1 MHETETFEKLLNVRK
16 PWFISDIDI
25 DQKELVVT
33 LTLDIDIS
41 VCKCPQCG
49 KKAKIYDKRHRTWRH
64 LDTMEFKTV
73 IAADIPRVQCP
84 VHGVVQLEVPWA
96 EALSRY
102 TLKFET
108 LIIDWL
114 QETSV
119 SAVARNFDMSWNA
132 VDGIMKRAV
141 ERGLNRRKIKEP
153 KNISVDET
161 AFQRRH
167 EYVTVVTDQS
177 NGEVLFIAD
186 DRKKESL
193 EQYYKSI
200 GSEALKGIESVSM
213 DMWPAYINVTKAY
226 VPDAENKICFDKF
239 HCAQYLGNAVD
250 KVRREENKELT
261 KNGNDILIGSRYL
274 WLRNPENMDKIA
286 NKAFK
291 EIRDS
296 SLKTAT
302 AWAVKEHAMC
312 LWHYSSRTWA
322 NKQWMNWYNW
332 AMETALTPVQ
342 QAATTIKNNLWGII
356 NAIVIKKTNA
366 HAESMNSRIQS
377 IKTKARGF
385 RNRDRFKMAVYFHCA
400 KLDLYPNI

>member
-141 ERGLNRRKIKEP
+141 ERGLNRRKIKDP

-356 NAIVIKKTNA
+356 NAMVIKKTNA

-385 RNRDRFKMAVYFHCA
+385 RNRDRFKMAVYFQCA

>member
-141 ERGLNRRKIKEP
+141 ERGLNRRKIKDP

>member
-1 MHETETFEKLLNVRK
+1 MDETETFEKLVNVRK
-16 PWFISDIDI
+16 PRFISDIDI
-25 DQKELVVT
+25 DQKELIVT

-64 LDTMEFKTV
+64 LDTMEFKTI

-102 TLKFET
+102 TLKFES

-141 ERGLNRRKIKEP
+141 ERGLERRKIKDP
-153 KNISVDET
+153 INISVDET
-161 AFQRRH
+161 AFQKRH

-193 EQYYKSI
+193 EKYYKSI
-200 GSEALKGIESVSM
+200 GNEALKGIESVSM

-261 KNGNDILIGSRYL
+261 KNGNDILTGSRYL
-274 WLRNPENMDKIA
+274 WLQNPESMDEIA
-286 NKAFK
+286 TKAFK
-291 EIRDS
+291 EIRES

-302 AWAVKEHAMC
+302 AWAVKEQAMC

-342 QAATTIKNNLWGII
+342 QAATTIKNTLRGII
-356 NAIVIKKTNA
+356 NAVVRNKTNA
-366 HAESMNSRIQS
+366 HAESMDSRIQS

-400 KLDLYPNI
+400 KLDLYSNI

>member
-141 ERGLNRRKIKEP
+141 ERGLNRRKIKDP
-153 KNISVDET
+153 KNISVNET

>member
-25 DQKELVVT
+25 DQKELIVT

-49 KKAKIYDKRHRTWRH
+49 KKAKIYDKRHRAWRH
-64 LDTMEFKTV
+64 LDTMEFKTI

-119 SAVARNFDMSWNA
+119 SAVARNFDLSWNA

-141 ERGLNRRKIKEP
+141 ERGLKRRKIKDP

-161 AFQRRH
+161 AFQKRH

-200 GSEALKGIESVSM
+200 GNEALKGIESVSM

-261 KNGNDILIGSRYL
+261 KNGNDILTGSRYL
-274 WLRNPENMDKIA
+274 WLRNPESMDKIA
-286 NKAFK
+286 TKAFK

-356 NAIVIKKTNA
+356 NAIVRNKTNA

>member
-141 ERGLNRRKIKEP
+141 ERGLNRRKIKAP